1 MAPAAARARNK
12 DAEGFAMA
20 ESAAS
25 RIIAVTDLEWK
36 LHETLPGIR
45 QKALWADPA
54 TERRAV
60 LSRFEPGAT
69 LPMHR
74 HVGDEILYVIEG
86 AIADE
91 SGTVSAGNMGYR
103 PNGCVHNVSSKHGAT
118 VLAVVTGGV
127 EPAKELGRAPRSVIF
142 AVSEIPWRDTLAGV
156 RQKLIWEDKATN
168 RRAVLA
174 LFEPG
179 AALPRHRHTGEELL
193 YMVEGSHSDESG
205 EVATGN
211 MSIRPNGCTHDVKS
225 RNGAISLA
233 FLWGRIEML

>member
-1 MAPAAARARNK
+1 
-12 DAEGFAMA
+12 MA
-20 ESAAS
+20 ENPPS
-25 RIIAVTDLEWK
+25 RIIAVTDIEWK
-36 LHETLPGIR
+36 RHETLPGLR
-45 QKALWADPA
+45 QKALWSDPA

-60 LSRFEPGAT
+60 LTRFEPGAS

-74 HVGDEILYVIEG
+74 HNGDEILYVIEG

-103 PNGCVHNVSSKHGAT
+103 PNGCVHNVSSRNGAT
-118 VLAVVTGGV
+118 VLALVTGGI
-127 EPAKELGRAPRSVIF
+127 EAAKELGGAPRSQIF
-142 AVSEIPWRDTLAGV
+142 AVSELPWRDTIPGV

-168 RRAVLA
+168 RRAILA

-179 AALPRHRHTGEELL
+179 AKLPRHRHTGEELL
-193 YMVEGSHSDESG
+193 YMVEGSHADESG

-211 MSIRPNGCTHDVKS
+211 MSIRPNGCTHSVNS

-233 FLWGRIEML
+233 FLWGGIEMV

>member
-1 MAPAAARARNK
+1 
-12 DAEGFAMA
+12 MA
-20 ESAAS
+20 ENSPS
-25 RIIAVTDLEWK
+25 RIIAVTDIEWK
-36 LHETLPGIR
+36 RHETLPGLR
-45 QKALWADPA
+45 QKALWSDAA
-54 TERRAV
+54 TQRRAV
-60 LSRFEPGAT
+60 LTRFEPHAS

-74 HVGDEILYVIEG
+74 HAGDEILYVIEG

-103 PNGCVHNVSSKHGAT
+103 PNGCVHNVSSRNGAT

-127 EPAKELGRAPRSVIF
+127 EPASELGGAPRSRIF
-142 AVSEIPWRDTLAGV
+142 ALSEVPWRDTIPGV

-168 RRAVLA
+168 RRAILA

-179 AALPRHRHTGEELL
+179 AKLPRHRHTGEELL
-193 YMVEGSHSDESG
+193 YMVEGSHADESG

-211 MSIRPNGCTHDVKS
+211 MSIRPNGCTHSVNS

-233 FLWGRIEML
+233 FLWGGIEMM

>member
-1 MAPAAARARNK
+1 
-12 DAEGFAMA
+12 
-20 ESAAS
+20 
-25 RIIAVTDLEWK
+25 
-36 LHETLPGIR
+36 
-45 QKALWADPA
+45 
-54 TERRAV
+54 
-60 LSRFEPGAT
+60 
-69 LPMHR
+69 MHR

-103 PNGCVHNVSSKHGAT
+103 PNGCVHNVSSNM
-118 VLAVVTGGV
+118 VRRCLRWSRRI

-168 RRAVLA
+168 RRAMLA

-211 MSIRPNGCTHDVKS
+211 MSIRPNGCTHNVKS

-233 FLWGRIEML
+233 FLWGGIEML

>member
-1 MAPAAARARNK
+1 
-12 DAEGFAMA
+12 MA
-20 ESAAS
+20 ESPAS
-25 RIIAVTDLEWK
+25 RIIAVTDIEWK
-36 LHETLPGIR
+36 RHETLPGIR
-45 QKALWADPA
+45 QKALWSDSA
-54 TERRAV
+54 TQRRAV
-60 LSRFEPGAT
+60 LSRFEPGAS

-91 SGTVSAGNMGYR
+91 AGTVSAGNMGYR
-103 PNGCVHNVSSKHGAT
+103 PNGCVHNVSSRNGAT

-127 EPAKELGRAPRSVIF
+127 EPAKEPGNAPRSQIF
-142 AVSEIPWRDTLAGV
+142 ALSEVPWRDTLPGI
-156 RQKLIWEDKATN
+156 RQKLVWEDKATN

-179 AALPRHRHTGEELL
+179 AKLPRHRHTGDELL
-193 YMVEGSHSDESG
+193 YMVEGSHADESG

-211 MSIRPNGCTHDVKS
+211 MSIRPNGCMHSVNS

-233 FLWGRIEML
+233 FLWGGIEMV

>member
-1 MAPAAARARNK
+1 
-12 DAEGFAMA
+12 MA
-20 ESAAS
+20 ESSAS
-25 RIIAVTDLEWK
+25 RIIAVTDIEWK
-36 LHETLPGIR
+36 QHEMLPGIR
-45 QKALWADPA
+45 QKALWSDPA

-60 LSRFEPGAT
+60 LSRFEPGAS
-69 LPMHR
+69 LPTHR

-103 PNGCVHNVSSKHGAT
+103 PNGCVHNVSSRHGAT
-118 VLAVVTGGV
+118 VLAVITGGV
-127 EPAKELGRAPRSVIF
+127 EPAREPGGAPRSQIF
-142 AVSEIPWRDTLAGV
+142 ALSEIAWRDTLPGV

-168 RRAVLA
+168 RRALLA

-179 AALPRHRHTGEELL
+179 ATLPRHRHTGEELL
-193 YMVEGSHSDESG
+193 YMVEGSHADESG

-211 MSIRPNGCTHDVKS
+211 MSIRPNGCTHSVNS

-233 FLWGRIEML
+233 FLWGGIEMM

>member
-1 MAPAAARARNK
+1 
-12 DAEGFAMA
+12 MA
-20 ESAAS
+20 ENPPS
-25 RIIAVTDLEWK
+25 RIIAVTDSEWK
-36 LHETLPGIR
+36 RHETLSGIR
-45 QKALWADPA
+45 QKALWSDPA

-60 LSRFEPGAT
+60 LTRFEPGAS

-103 PNGCVHNVSSKHGAT
+103 PNGCVHNVSSKNGAT
-118 VLAVVTGGV
+118 VLAVVTGGI
-127 EPAKELGRAPRSVIF
+127 EPASELGGAPRSRIF
-142 AVSEIPWRDTLAGV
+142 ALSELPWRDTLPGV
-156 RQKLIWEDKATN
+156 RQKLIWEDKPAD

-179 AALPRHRHTGEELL
+179 AKLPRHRHTGEELL
-193 YMVEGSHSDESG
+193 YIVEGSHADESG

-211 MSIRPNGCTHDVKS
+211 MSIRPNGCTHSVNS

-233 FLWGRIEML
+233 FLWGGIEMV

>member
-1 MAPAAARARNK
+1 MTRGEPTKRMAPAAARARNK

-74 HVGDEILYVIEG
+74 HVGDEIL
-86 AIADE
+86 
-91 SGTVSAGNMGYR
+91 
-103 PNGCVHNVSSKHGAT
+103 
-118 VLAVVTGGV
+118 
-127 EPAKELGRAPRSVIF
+127 
-142 AVSEIPWRDTLAGV
+142 
-156 RQKLIWEDKATN
+156 
-168 RRAVLA
+168 
-174 LFEPG
+174 
-179 AALPRHRHTGEELL
+179 
-193 YMVEGSHSDESG
+193 
-205 EVATGN
+205 
-211 MSIRPNGCTHDVKS
+211 
-225 RNGAISLA
+225 
-233 FLWGRIEML
+233 

>member
-1 MAPAAARARNK
+1 
-12 DAEGFAMA
+12 MA
-20 ESAAS
+20 ESSAS

-36 LHETLPGIR
+36 RHETLPGLR

-54 TERRAV
+54 TQRRAV

-74 HVGDEILYVIEG
+74 HAGDEILYVIEG

-91 SGTVSAGNMGYR
+91 SGTVSAGNMSYR
-103 PNGCVHNVSSKHGAT
+103 PDGCVHNVHSKNGAT
-118 VLAVVTGGV
+118 VLAVVTGGI
-127 EPAKELGRAPRSVIF
+127 EPAKELGAAPRSRTF
-142 AVSEIPWRDTLAGV
+142 ALSEVPWRDTLPGI

-168 RRAVLA
+168 RRAVLV

-193 YMVEGSHSDESG
+193 YIVEGSHADESG

-211 MSIRPNGCTHDVKS
+211 MSLRPNGCAHSVNS
-225 RNGAISLA
+225 RNGGISLA
-233 FLWGRIEML
+233 FLWGGIEMM